1 MNKTKVLTTL
11 LMLVLIP
18 AVAFADF
25 RDHIDRLEFGP
36 SAGVGFY
43 VGQKAPAATTHPDLL
58 RVQSY
63 DAIAFG
69 ERGTLKWPGI
79 ETFGFS
85 VGYRIDTRWHVTLKA
100 VRQRVCFAEYDSII
114 STSNVPEEVRS
125 VYYNSMWHVDA
136 MAEFNLLNYGNIMAP
151 EQAIY
156 NVVPYVGMGVGVTI
170 FNKNATLRAINRNNN
185 SFLYSKMN
193 TCFPQVGKMYKG
205 TTDGEK
211 LKDKNELAVGLY
223 IPVAFGV
230 KWRINNNVQLKG
242 SFQYQLYFSNKG
254 KGGLNSNLEGAT
266 AAPYLTAR
274 EGSVDVPRCENVKN
288 RPAFDQLDKHIVGY
302 NHDCL
307 FSISAIFNLDKWKED
322 RLIMY

>member
-1 MNKTKVLTTL
+1 MKRSSFLV
-11 LMLVLIP
+11 LMLAFACVP
-18 AVAFADF
+18 TMMFADF
-25 RDHIDRLEFGP
+25 REHLHRFELGLT
-36 SAGVGFY
+36 AGVGFY

-69 ERGTLKWPGI
+69 ERGTLRWPGI

-156 NVVPYVGMGVGVTI
+156 NVVPYAYREVRADRTLYWIDVFPEEKSTFEEIMFVT
-170 FNKNATLRAINRNNN
+170 
-185 SFLYSKMN
+185 
-193 TCFPQVGKMYKG
+193 Q
-205 TTDGEK
+205 
-211 LKDKNELAVGLY
+211 
-223 IPVAFGV
+223 
-230 KWRINNNVQLKG
+230 
-242 SFQYQLYFSNKG
+242 
-254 KGGLNSNLEGAT
+254 EGAFT
-266 AAPYLTAR
+266 
-274 EGSVDVPRCENVKN
+274 
-288 RPAFDQLDKHIVGY
+288 
-302 NHDCL
+302 
-307 FSISAIFNLDKWKED
+307 SAVAEIESLYASHYRANDGFAGGFMVE
-322 RLIMY
+322 